1 MTPDEKLLRNL
12 QRSVETWDLNLMRKS
27 LSQALD
33 AGVSP
38 ETIISD
44 GLSKGMDKISQEFD
58 SGDLYLPQVLA
69 ASKVMD
75 EAMMLLSD
83 HLNADTE
90 RYRGVVVMGTVSGD
104 IHEIGKNVCIAMLRG
119 ARYKVVDLGPDV
131 SPEEF
136 IKAVRDNSADAVGG
150 SALMTTTLDMQRKMV
165 HEKEED
171 GCNVLM
177 LFGGAPC
184 TKEWVESINGDG
196 YSSSGRD
203 MVLLLDK
210 KMEAEGRK

>member
-1 MTPDEKLLRNL
+1 MTPDEKLLHTL
-12 QRSVETWDLNLMRKS
+12 ERSVETWDLNLMRKS
-27 LSQALD
+27 LPQALD
-33 AGVSP
+33 AGISP

-44 GLSKGMDKISQEFD
+44 GLAKGMDKVSQEFD
-58 SGDLYLPQVLA
+58 VGDLYLPQVLA

-75 EAMMLLSD
+75 EAMLLLSD
-83 HLNADTE
+83 HINTDSE

-119 ARYKVVDLGPDV
+119 ARYRVVDLGPDV

-136 IKAVRDNSADAVGG
+136 IKAVKENSADAVGG

-165 HEKEED
+165 HEKEEND
-171 GCNVLM
+171 CNVLM

-184 TKEWVESINGDG
+184 TEEWVKSIHGDG

-210 KMEAEGRK
+210 KLDAEGHK